1 MRSGADAGRLTVPP
15 SEPVPA
21 SSPQPS
27 STAVA
32 FPVAFPAA
40 LPVVLALGWAR
51 LRFRPLRRLLIVLG
65 VAAATALPVAA
76 QGSAQVVA
84 AQAVQYG
91 VGQLPAGQRSLI
103 VSTAGI
109 ELAGSDLAALD
120 RRSRV
125 ALARLT
131 DAPVRLEMLYR
142 QIGDQHGGTFFL
154 GAVDALAQ
162 TVRVTQG
169 RLPASCTAQRCEV
182 VVVGPGT
189 PALDPALGLV
199 VVGRAVRTDPLLLTG
214 TFDPGHD
221 APLLLADGVSAAQR
235 LASLQLFQRSYGW
248 VVPLDLA
255 QVRRLGVAAY
265 LARSAATTDLLRE
278 NAEPLT
284 LTAPDQVLQAQ
295 DARASLSS
303 RRFTL
308 LGAAATV
315 LLLGFCVIAATGL
328 RRDRIALDGLLT
340 RRGASRRT
348 VRALAAVEAVAP
360 VMAGT
365 VLGLGMGA
373 ALAAAAASGGGLG
386 SAATAGSAV
395 RAALPAA
402 AVGAVLATV
411 VVAVTSSWVGSGPR
425 TAWRVVDALVLGAAA
440 AGALAVAR
448 GTVGAAALDGGT
460 DPLLAA
466 LPVLVVVCGGLLAAR
481 LWPPAVTALGRALP
495 GRWVGTRLALL
506 GGVRRPLRSVA
517 TVAFVTAATAVVVF
531 AGSYRATLAQGA
543 VDQAAFAVP
552 LSARLTPGT
561 TLERPLDLASPGR
574 LAAAAP
580 GTAVYPVVRSSASV
594 RVSATEGVPV
604 EVIGVDP
611 AALPRVASWGNVV
624 GALDPATAGGLLTVP
639 SAGATPG
646 VPVPAG
652 ATRLVLPASGN
663 LAQVQLTA
671 WLRLPDGRDAGVS
684 MVLAGGGFVGA
695 LPPPV
700 GVAGGARFFAFTLAE
715 SIDYATRHQHAIG
728 EGLNSLNVLA
738 GQITFGAPSFGAVG
752 SGGTAAGALT
762 AAGWAGW
769 GATST
774 TGSVSATVVAGALRV
789 DYAFTGDRIVVRADA
804 QAAEADLPVLVDPG
818 TAARAVGGRLP
829 LALTTGL
836 PVTGRVVGVLPRF
849 PTVGGSFVVADE
861 AVLADR
867 LDSRE
872 PGTGAVEEVWLWA
885 PAGAGSALDSSL
897 AQPPY
902 DRLSVALRSVE
913 QDRLATDPL
922 ALGAAGLLVTS
933 ALLALAVAVLAVVLL
948 VVADRRDEAA
958 ELYAWEADGLAP
970 RTLRRSLFARA
981 AAVVLLA
988 VPAGLLVGLVLTRAT
1003 ASIVAVTAVGT
1014 TPTPP
1019 LALSV
1024 GPAWVAAALGLGLVV
1039 SLAAAAAVAA
1049 SSLREVLPAPPDP
1062 GPW

>member
-15 SEPVPA
+15 FEPVPA

-27 STAVA
+27 STA
-32 FPVAFPAA
+32 AA

-51 LRFRPLRRLLIVLG
+51 LRYRPLRRLLIVLG

-265 LARSAATTDLLRE
+265 LARSAATADLLRE

-284 LTAPDQVLQAQ
+284 LTAPDEVLQAQ

-348 VRALAAVEAVAP
+348 VQGLAAVEAVAP

-425 TAWRVVDALVLGAAA
+425 TAWRVVDALVLGGAA

-448 GTVGAAALDGGT
+448 GTVGAAGLDGGT

-481 LWPPAVTALGRALP
+481 LWPPTVTALGRALP

-552 LSARLTPGT
+552 LSARLSAGT

-624 GALDPATAGGLLTVP
+624 GALDPATAGGLLAVP
-639 SAGATPG
+639 SAAAATHG

-652 ATRLVLPASGN
+652 ATRLGLPASGN

-671 WLRLPDGRDAGVS
+671 WLRLADGRDAGVS
-684 MVLAGGGFVGA
+684 MVLAAGGFGGA
-695 LPPPV
+695 LPPSV
-700 GVAGGARFFAFTLAE
+700 GAAGGARFFAFTLAE

-738 GQITFGAPSFGAVG
+738 GQITFGAPSFGAIG
-752 SGGTAAGALT
+752 SGGALT
-762 AAGWAGW
+762 SAGWAGW

-774 TGSVSATVVAGALRV
+774 TGSVSATVVPGALRV
-789 DYAFTGDRIVVRADA
+789 AYAFTGDRIVVRADA

-818 TAARAVGGRLP
+818 TAARAVGGRLQ

-861 AVLADR
+861 AALADR

-885 PAGAGSALDSSL
+885 PAGAGSALASSL